1 MGARPVDEA
10 HRAVTPLELFFDLTF
25 VAAVAQLS
33 GNLAHATI
41 DGHSAAAI
49 GPFLMVF
56 FAIWWAWMSFTWFAS
71 AYDCD
76 DVTYRLAA
84 FVQMGGVLVLAAGIG
99 PAFESGDY
107 AVVTLGYLIM
117 RLALLSMWI
126 RAWVQHP
133 SGRATSLRYAGGLT
147 ALEVLWVARLPVGNH
162 WTTVTFLVL
171 VFLELTLPAWAERP
185 APTSWHPHH
194 IAERYALFA
203 IILLGEGVFAA
214 SSAVSTIVEDAG
226 ALSLTAV
233 AMAALSI
240 VAAVWWRYFVTPAGA
255 QLEARRG
262 WSFVWGYG
270 HYFVFAALGALA
282 AGLEVVV
289 AASVG
294 RAQHLAVTSAVAA
307 VAVPVAGFL
316 VVLDLITV
324 PAEAERP
331 RVSITTSA
339 VVAGLA
345 AVVLVA
351 DHTGLLTALALVAA
365 ITVGAAASDEVA
377 ASRHRNS
384 RKEVA

>member
-1 MGARPVDEA
+1 M
-10 HRAVTPLELFFDLTF
+10 
-25 VAAVAQLS
+25 
-33 GNLAHATI
+33 
-41 DGHSAAAI
+41 
-49 GPFLMVF
+49 
-56 FAIWWAWMSFTWFAS
+56 
-71 AYDCD
+71 
-76 DVTYRLAA
+76 
-84 FVQMGGVLVLAAGIG
+84 
-99 PAFESGDY
+99 
-107 AVVTLGYLIM
+107 
-117 RLALLSMWI
+117 
-126 RAWVQHP
+126 
-133 SGRATSLRYAGGLT
+133 
-147 ALEVLWVARLPVGNH
+147 
-162 WTTVTFLVL
+162 
-171 VFLELTLPAWAERP
+171 
-185 APTSWHPHH
+185 
-194 IAERYALFA
+194 
-203 IILLGEGVFAA
+203 
-214 SSAVSTIVEDAG
+214 
-226 ALSLTAV
+226 
-233 AMAALSI
+233 
-240 VAAVWWRYFVTPAGA
+240 
-255 QLEARRG
+255 
-262 WSFVWGYG
+262 
-270 HYFVFAALGALA
+270 GALA